1 MAKGENFALTAN
13 VFTVVNQAICVAV
26 AKVVNWDVTGALN
39 GALNGAM
46 VQPVTGAVYRA
57 VDGRVG
63 EDPHHP
69 SLPDFLFE
77 VGVEPDG

>member
-1 MAKGENFALTAN
+1 MAKGENFVLTAN
-13 VFTVVNQAICVAV
+13 VFTVGNQAICVAV
-26 AKVVNWDVTGALN
+26 AKVVNWDVA

-46 VQPVTGAVYRA
+46 VQPVAGAVYRA

-77 VGVEPDG
+77 VGVGPDG